1 MRHSTRW
8 QGAALIALLTTLGGC
23 AQLAPPPDWDPI
35 LSGVALEAQT
45 EPDPAALFAISPA
58 MAQFVRQELRQAARR
73 DGPMLGLFRAL
84 SEGGHLRIDYDASR
98 TRTAAET
105 FEARAGNCL
114 SLVLMT
120 ATMARELGLAVRYQ
134 LVEVPDIWTR
144 SEQFTLLNGHVN
156 LSLGEAAGGRGWQE
170 MGHYTIDFQPVE
182 DPRLARVR
190 VIGEHTVVA
199 MFFNNRAVELM
210 EQGAWSE
217 AYATLR
223 AALRA
228 DPRHSNSINTLGVLL
243 RRVGDLPRAEQL
255 LLGLLKQEPY
265 NRHAASNL
273 ALLWR
278 QQGRTAEALALER
291 ELPPAPFADFERGLA
306 LAATAQWPAA
316 LAAFERQLRLSPD
329 FHGLH
334 FQLARA
340 HLQLGHLREARQH
353 LEEASEQA
361 PTGALRS
368 RYQSKVRALRR
379 AS

>member
-1 MRHSTRW
+1 MRRSQRW
-8 QGAALIALLTTLGGC
+8 QGAALLALLTALGGC
-23 AQLAPPPDWDPI
+23 AQFAPPPNLDPV
-35 LSGVALEAQT
+35 LAGAPFQPAP
-45 EPDPAALFAISPA
+45 EPDPATLFTISPA
-58 MAQFVRQELRQAARR
+58 MERFLHQELRQSIRSHGAQ
-73 DGPMLGLFRAL
+73 LGLFRAL
-84 SEGGHLRIDYDASR
+84 SDGGHLRIEYDASR

-120 ATMARELGLAVRYQ
+120 ATLARELGLSVQYQ

-156 LSLGEAAGGRGWQE
+156 LSLGQAPRGLSSRE
-170 MGHYTIDFQPVE
+170 MGRYTIDFQPVE

-190 VIGEHTVVA
+190 PIGENTVVA

-210 EQGAWSE
+210 EQGAWTE

-228 DPRHSNSINTLGVLL
+228 DPHYTNSVNTLGVLL
-243 RRVGDLPRAEQL
+243 RRVGDLPRAEL
-255 LLGLLKQEPY
+255 LLQGLLKREPH
-265 NRHAASNL
+265 NRHAAGNL
-273 ALLWR
+273 AMVWR
-278 QQGRTAEALALER
+278 QQGRIAEAQALER
-291 ELPPAPFADFERGLA
+291 DLPPSPFADFERGLA
-306 LAATAQWPAA
+306 LAAQEQWPAA

-340 HLQLGHLREARQH
+340 HMQLGHLREARQH

-361 PTGALRS
+361 PTGALRL
-368 RYQSKVRALRR
+368 RYQSKVKALRR